1 MVNASDLINK
11 SQSPLTI
18 LKTLFPKKNED
29 IKFIRF
35 ACHLDEVLNL
45 MNV

>member
-35 ACHLDEVLNL
+35 G
-45 MNV
+45 MSS